1 MRALG
6 FGRRQGLAAVTGL
19 AAAAL
24 FVGACSGGGASA
36 PAAVSPGS
44 LSFVIRVSDNVFTPR
59 NLTVPSGTSVTW
71 EWSGKNKHSVVGN
84 FGSQD
89 VHSPTHQGSGE
100 LTLTFHT
107 IGAWHYECGVYGQAM
122 SGNVTVQ

>member
-1 MRALG
+1 MNLRLGTGCRLGLALG
-6 FGRRQGLAAVTGL
+6 FLAG
-19 AAAAL
+19 AL
-24 FVGACSGGGASA
+24 FAGACGSKTTTA

-44 LSFVIRVSDNVFTPR
+44 LSFVIRVTDNVFTPK

-84 FGSQD
+84 FGSQA

-100 LTLTFHT
+100 LSLTFHT

-122 SGNVTVQ
+122 SGNITVQ